1 MTQLVQVHL
10 VLEPQNPY
18 KNFVMMHLEFHLGGG
33 DMMPRTCQI
42 YSSQISE
49 FQVQ

>member
-1 MTQLVQVHL
+1 MTQLAQVHL

-33 DMMPRTCQI
+33 DLMPPNLPNLLQPN
-42 YSSQISE
+42 Q
-49 FQVQ
+49 